1 MTYYECSGCGRL
13 DRFGGVAG
21 REAFRPCAACEQ
33 RTRWTLA
40 FEGEGTS
47 P

>member
-1 MTYYECSGCGRL
+1 MTYYECTGCGRI
-13 DRFGGVAG
+13 DRFGGTGGDAY
-21 REAFRPCAACEQ
+21 RPCAACDE

-40 FEGEGTS
+40 FKGEGTS